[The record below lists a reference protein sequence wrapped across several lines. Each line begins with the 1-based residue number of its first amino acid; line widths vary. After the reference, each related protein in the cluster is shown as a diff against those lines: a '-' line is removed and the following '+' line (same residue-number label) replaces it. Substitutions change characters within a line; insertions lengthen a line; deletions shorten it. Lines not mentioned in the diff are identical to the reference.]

1 MAQQMNNEQRLR
13 ALEAYNPQEH
23 LITIRSK
30 KTGTETQYYPASW
43 RLYELRLR
51 FPHITIWSEIILL
64 ELLGPIA
71 VPEFTENTLQIASTQ
86 QLLLRYANEQGI
98 NIQSGFIPAGTSVR
112 PRQAE
117 EIKEKEYY
125 LLDIDVFREFP
136 PFRALSMDT
145 DAISH
150 HVEMFHKT
158 IYRIFR
164 WSVTDQYLATLRG

>member
-1 MAQQMNNEQRLR
+1 MSWSD
-13 ALEAYNPQEH
+13 
-23 LITIRSK
+23 IIR
-30 KTGTETQYYPASW
+30 
-43 RLYELRLR
+43 R
-51 FPHITIWSEIILL
+51 

-145 DAISH
+145 DVISH

-158 IYRIFR
+158 IYRMFR
-164 WSVTDQYLATLRG
+164 WSVTDQYLSTLRG